1 MKCIKICV
9 MSFLFLKGVR
19 FNLGKMFEV
28 LKIMG
33 VIIVFR
39 MIKELF
45 KIFKRSKYIFKLNFF
60 IFYFF

>member
-1 MKCIKICV
+1 